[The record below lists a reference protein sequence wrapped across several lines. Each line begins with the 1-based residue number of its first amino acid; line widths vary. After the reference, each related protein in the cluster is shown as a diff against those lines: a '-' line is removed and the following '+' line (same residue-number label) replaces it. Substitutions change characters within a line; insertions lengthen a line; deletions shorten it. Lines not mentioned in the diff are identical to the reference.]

1 MRRLPHLCITHTH
14 MHTQINILSI
24 AVPTRIQLVLSSR
37 EIHCR
42 TGRPQTRTILESQI
56 DSQVYALLVVSFFY
70 DNNST
75 KLFVLKRK
83 FRFKSIYV
91 EYKGSVS
98 LSLSQTRF
106 REREKE
112 FVAMFCLAGPSAT
125 TAGRNKRVNLSPA
138 GNPKRSDLQ
147 RGKAFSALLLLLT
160 QTL

>member
-1 MRRLPHLCITHTH
+1 MRRLPHLCITH

-56 DSQVYALLVVSFFY
+56 DSKVYALLVVSFFY

-98 LSLSQTRF
+98 LSPKPDFGSVKRNSWRCFVWPDRVQQQQQVEISGSTSHLRATPNGLTYSG
-106 REREKE
+106 EKL
-112 FVAMFCLAGPSAT
+112 FQL
-125 TAGRNKRVNLSPA
+125 
-138 GNPKRSDLQ
+138 
-147 RGKAFSALLLLLT
+147 FSS
-160 QTL
+160 

>member
-1 MRRLPHLCITHTH
+1 

-56 DSQVYALLVVSFFY
+56 DSKVYALLVVSFFY

-112 FVAMFCLAGPSAT
+112 FVAMFCLAGPSAAT

-147 RGKAFSALLLLLT
+147 RGKAFSALLLLT